1 MQTSFSAP
9 SPTGSA
15 SSVPVPSEFIYS
27 DGLLTRINY
36 SSPAGWYKLF
46 GYTNGILTTAELHK
60 EGNSILITTYTYTD
74 GVLTG
79 MSSLELL

>member
-1 MQTSFSAP
+1 MQTSFSV
-9 SPTGSA
+9 PTGSD
-15 SSVPVPSEFIYS
+15 SFKLVPSEFIYT
-27 DGLLTRINY
+27 DGILTRINY
-36 SSPAGWYKLF
+36 SFPVGWYKLF
-46 GYTNGILTTAELHK
+46 VYTNGLLTSTELHK

>member
-1 MQTSFSAP
+1 MQTSISVP
-9 SPTGSA
+9 SSTGST
-15 SSVPVPSEFIYS
+15 SSMLVPSEFIYS

-46 GYTNGILTTAELHK
+46 GYTDGILTVAELHK
-60 EGNSILITTYTYTD
+60 EGSSILITTYVYTN

-79 MSSLELL
+79 ISSVEQ

>member
-9 SPTGSA
+9 SPT
-15 SSVPVPSEFIYS
+15 SSVSSTLVPSEFIYS
-27 DGLLTRINY
+27 DGALTRINY

-46 GYTNGILTTAELHK
+46 GYTDGILTVAELHK
-60 EGNSILITTYTYTD
+60 EDNSILITTYVYTD

-79 MSSLELL
+79 ISNTEQ